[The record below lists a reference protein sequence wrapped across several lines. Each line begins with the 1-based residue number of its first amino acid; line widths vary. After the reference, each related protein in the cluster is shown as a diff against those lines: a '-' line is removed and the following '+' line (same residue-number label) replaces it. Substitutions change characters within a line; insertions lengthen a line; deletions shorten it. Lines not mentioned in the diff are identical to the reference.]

1 VRQVVK
7 TRLQQRHAA
16 GSVSTS
22 AQVHS
27 RAVHQCAPSFR
38 TNQRVLY
45 STYHYRVLYSTYH
58 YPCPSHTCSVAV
70 RRRFGICVLAVQRG
84 GRLLPPD
91 ARRGGPRRLLQ
102 GLHTQRTARKHAVDA
117 TTTTKATRGCRPN
130 ALVTRMPAMD
140 ATYAMLPI
148 MQLADLRHLAGLP
161 CNMLCMRHSALNSRR
176 LAIWVQRQAKLD
188 ICHPFR
194 WYSACSAVR
203 YRHAMTEHTSTAAG
217 ACRAH
222 LRRDCSLLLGPKGT
236 RAVHAGRTGCCS
248 QRADRSKVA
257 L

>member
-1 VRQVVK
+1 M
-7 TRLQQRHAA
+7 
-16 GSVSTS
+16 
-22 AQVHS
+22 
-27 RAVHQCAPSFR
+27 
-38 TNQRVLY
+38 
-45 STYHYRVLYSTYH
+45 
-58 YPCPSHTCSVAV
+58 
-70 RRRFGICVLAVQRG
+70 
-84 GRLLPPD
+84 LPPD

-176 LAIWVQRQAKLD
+176 LAIWVQRQAKFD

-217 ACRAH
+217 ACSPH
-222 LRRDCSLLLGPKGT
+222 LRRDCTLLLGPKGT

-248 QRADRSKVA
+248 QRADRSKA
-257 L
+257 LWPCDIVVLSRAISFGARIALYGSAHSRRPSASPALWPVRRVRGGCQVDQVRATDVCLAHEAPLVCLNEPV